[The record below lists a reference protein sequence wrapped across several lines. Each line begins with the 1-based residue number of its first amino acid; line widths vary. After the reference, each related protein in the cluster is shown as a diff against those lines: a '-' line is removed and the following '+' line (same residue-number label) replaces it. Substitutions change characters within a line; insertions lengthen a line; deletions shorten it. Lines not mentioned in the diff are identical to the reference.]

1 MKSDCSLNLKN
12 LPGTTR
18 ISLSANPSLTRI
30 LIFGPNAFARPCP
43 SKYCDDRDP
52 MAWAR
57 PTISP
62 LALWY
67 AAFGH
72 SAYSVKATKRLSA
85 HALAG
90 SVSVS
95 SSHLVDCIEPK
106 LRAVGQEHA
115 LCAQSIVCKYA
126 FPSRLSRQRAR
137 PRLCAGHT

>member
-1 MKSDCSLNLKN
+1 MPS
-12 LPGTTR
+12 PGLVRQNTVIIVT
-18 ISLSANPSLTRI
+18 
-30 LIFGPNAFARPCP
+30 
-43 SKYCDDRDP
+43 P

-57 PTISP
+57 STISP

-90 SVSVS
+90 SVSLSVS

-106 LRAVGQEHA
+106 LRAVGHEHA
-115 LCAQSIVCKYA
+115 LWEQSIV
-126 FPSRLSRQRAR
+126 
-137 PRLCAGHT
+137 